1 MTVSVS
7 MDADQTD
14 QAHIGGGHKVE
25 SDAIPEPS
33 NDQTDARYSS
43 RSHSGGSGATHTAA
57 SG

>member
-1 MTVSVS
+1 M
-7 MDADQTD
+7 DQTD
-14 QAHIGGGHKVE
+14 QAQTGGGHQVE

-43 RSHSGGSGATHTAA
+43 RTHSGVPGVTHTAA